1 MGAGRIIGS
10 SIFLIIFGIIIYGI
24 SDWANTQTSYQ
35 VDRCNSSLGELGKGF
50 SQDTYENCQNT
61 IIGNSL
67 SNVGIVVAVIFFII
81 GFILIIISSMEGK
94 RDKKIVKEDIENPV
108 SVDSS
113 KDANKIKEKI
123 DQSYTSIQKI
133 DKPIKENN
141 NMENLTKEEN
151 HAIYEYLLR
160 LEKLGEMK
168 KNGILEE
175 EEFNILKG
183 SILKKF
189 DNVTMESTKSDSQE
203 ANNKSKERL
212 KDSKI

>member
-10 SIFLIIFGIIIYGI
+10 SVFLIIFGIIIYGV

-35 VDRCNSSLGELGKGF
+35 VDRCISSLGELGKGF
-50 SQDTYENCQNT
+50 SQDTYEYCQNT

-81 GFILIIISSMEGK
+81 GFILIIVGSMEGK
-94 RDKKIVKEDIENPV
+94 RDKKIVKDDIENPV

-113 KDANKIKEKI
+113 KDANEIKEKI
-123 DQSYTSIQKI
+123 DQSYTSIQEI
-133 DKPIKENN
+133 DKPIKEN

-151 HAIYEYLLR
+151 HGIYEYLSR

-183 SILKKF
+183 NILKKF
-189 DNVTMESTKSDSQE
+189 DNVIMETTESDSQE
-203 ANNKSKERL
+203 ANNN
-212 KDSKI
+212 

>member
-1 MGAGRIIGS
+1 MVAGRIIGS
-10 SIFLIIFGIIIYGI
+10 SIFLIIFGIIIYGV

-50 SQDTYENCQNT
+50 SQDTYEYCQNI

-67 SNVGIVVAVIFFII
+67 SSVGIVVAVIFFII
-81 GFILIIISSMEGK
+81 GFILIIVGSMEGK
-94 RDKKIVKEDIENPV
+94 RDKKIVKEDIENHPI

-113 KDANKIKEKI
+113 KNANETKEKI
-123 DQSYTSIQKI
+123 DQSYTSIQEI

-141 NMENLTKEEN
+141 MANLTKEEN
-151 HAIYEYLLR
+151 HAIYEYLSR

-168 KNGILEE
+168 KNEILKE

-183 SILKKF
+183 NILKKF
-189 DNVTMESTKSDSQE
+189 DNVIMETTKSDSQE
-203 ANNKSKERL
+203 ANNKSKETL
-212 KDSKI
+212 KDSEI

>member
-1 MGAGRIIGS
+1 MVAGRIIGS
-10 SIFLIIFGIIIYGI
+10 SIFLIIFGIIIYGV

-50 SQDTYENCQNT
+50 SHDTYEYCQNI

-81 GFILIIISSMEGK
+81 GFILIIVGSMEGK
-94 RDKKIVKEDIENPV
+94 RDKKIVKEDIENHPI

-113 KDANKIKEKI
+113 KNANETKEKI
-123 DQSYTSIQKI
+123 DQSYTSIQEI

-141 NMENLTKEEN
+141 MANLTKEEN
-151 HAIYEYLLR
+151 HAIYEYLSR

-168 KNGILEE
+168 KNGILKE

-183 SILKKF
+183 NILKKF
-189 DNVTMESTKSDSQE
+189 DNVTMETTKSDPQE
-203 ANNKSKERL
+203 ANNKSKETL
-212 KDSKI
+212 KDSEI

>member
-1 MGAGRIIGS
+1 MGAGRIIGG
-10 SIFLIIFGIIIYGI
+10 SIFLIIFGIIIYGV
-24 SDWANTQTSYQ
+24 SDWANIQTSYQ
-35 VDRCNSSLGELGKGF
+35 VDRCISSLGELGKGF
-50 SQDTYENCQNT
+50 SQDTYEYCQNI

-81 GFILIIISSMEGK
+81 GFILIIAGSIEGK
-94 RDKKIVKEDIENPV
+94 RDKKIVKEDIENPPI

-113 KDANKIKEKI
+113 KDANEIEEKI
-123 DQSYTSIQKI
+123 DQSYTSIQEI

-141 NMENLTKEEN
+141 MVNLTKEEN

-168 KNGILEE
+168 KNGILRE

-183 SILKKF
+183 NILKKF
-189 DNVTMESTKSDSQE
+189 DNVIMETTKSDSQE

-212 KDSKI
+212 KDSEI

>member
-10 SIFLIIFGIIIYGI
+10 SVFLIIFGIIIYGV

-35 VDRCNSSLGELGKGF
+35 VDRCISSLGELGKGF
-50 SQDTYENCQNT
+50 SQDTYENCQIT

-81 GFILIIISSMEGK
+81 GFILIIVGSMEGK

-113 KDANKIKEKI
+113 KDANEIKEKI
-123 DQSYTSIQKI
+123 DQSYTSIQEI
-133 DKPIKENN
+133 DKPIKEN

-151 HAIYEYLLR
+151 HAIYEYLSR

-183 SILKKF
+183 NILKKF
-189 DNVTMESTKSDSQE
+189 DNVTTESTKSDSQE
-203 ANNKSKERL
+203 ANNKSRL

>member
-50 SQDTYENCQNT
+50 SQETHEYCQN
-61 IIGNSL
+61 ISIGNSI

-81 GFILIIISSMEGK
+81 GLILIIVGSIEGK
-94 RDKKIVKEDIENPV
+94 RDKKKVKEEIEKPPINV
-108 SVDSS
+108 ISS
-113 KDANKIKEKI
+113 KDVKEIREKI
-123 DQSYTSIQKI
+123 DQPYTPIQET
-133 DKPIKENN
+133 DKLIKENN
-141 NMENLTKEEN
+141 MVNFTKEEN
-151 HAIYEYLLR
+151 HAIYEYLSR

-168 KNGILEE
+168 KNGILTE

-183 SILKKF
+183 NILKKF
-189 DNVTMESTKSDSQE
+189 DNVTMETAKSDSQE
-203 ANNKSKERL
+203 ANNKSRKV
-212 KDSKI
+212 